1 MADALCGPSNALQSF
16 QKHTSV
22 DRTLQQDR
30 LTSRAS
36 SSQGFRSGPGPNAG
50 ILDPEFEAF
59 QAGIPSAPLQPDFQH
74 FSPQYSHT
82 PAGPGFAPH
91 PATSGW
97 ASDFQRLHIS
107 SPPPAFTQRPAQAA
121 SPHQASAAWHQD
133 FLRSQNG
140 AATFQGRQT
149 PIQPLYGGVQ
159 GYGLQNNFPMYGG
172 GIAEQPVLSIAQGK
186 QRQHEVAEH
195 FDEAAFERAFDAA
208 RAEMLE
214 EETLAGQEAQADRF
228 NHEEMETLRHA
239 TNHLAAQDN
248 SETARQLK
256 EASIA
261 QYRAEL
267 DNLRPM
273 PPEHFEQLSHE
284 AQQEQQHEQEQA
296 KSRNDDELAA
306 TAGQLLESVSSN
318 TSKKFQESQFL
329 QLMRR
334 LRDREVRVEGDKM
347 VEVSP
352 THSPPSHSVLSS
364 APTPAPLSTAPV
376 TAPPMAEQT
385 DSRSRHLHMPPE
397 PEFISC
403 KVFGCN
409 NAAPVFKA
417 GWGGGHNDDDDDD
430 YGLHLCG

>member
-1 MADALCGPSNALQSF
+1 MADALCGPSNALQNF

-36 SSQGFRSGPGPNAG
+36 PSQGFRSGPGPNAG

-59 QAGIPSAPLQPDFQH
+59 QAGIPSAPLQPEFQH
-74 FSPQYSHT
+74 FPPQYSHT
-82 PAGPGFAPH
+82 PTGPGFAPH

-107 SPPPAFTQRPAQAA
+107 SPPPAFAQRPAQTA

-140 AATFQGRQT
+140 TAALQGRQT
-149 PIQPLYGGVQ
+149 PIQPLYGGMS
-159 GYGLQNNFPMYGG
+159 GYGLQNSFPMYGG
-172 GIAEQPVLSIAQGK
+172 GISEQPVTSVAQGK
-186 QRQHEVAEH
+186 QRQQEDEGT
-195 FDEAAFERAFDAA
+195 FDEAAFERAFEEAQ
-208 RAEMLE
+208 AEMLQE
-214 EETLAGQEAQADRF
+214 EALSEQEAQADRF
-228 NHEEMETLRHA
+228 NHEELETLRHA
-239 TNHLAAQDN
+239 TNHLAAQDK
-248 SETARQLK
+248 SETARQL
-256 EASIA
+256 EDAT
-261 QYRAEL
+261 
-267 DNLRPM
+267 
-273 PPEHFEQLSHE
+273 
-284 AQQEQQHEQEQA
+284 

-347 VEVSP
+347 VEVSL

-376 TAPPMAEQT
+376 TAPPLAEQT
-385 DSRSRHLHMPPE
+385 DSRPRHLHMPPE

-409 NAAPVFKA
+409 NAAPIFKA
-417 GWGGGHNDDDDDD
+417 GWGGGIALPHEHS
-430 YGLHLCG
+430 G